1 MSIGAVGNE
10 AGYYGYGTVS
20 RSGRANEKS
29 PNTTVGTAAKETT
42 SSNNGKTIGIMTV
55 GNFGYLAKYADSS
68 TPAEPIIKVGEH
80 EVKINEVDPNNATRS
95 GEGETEVESSI
106 DDYLNDWDNNLECKK
121 AEEFTEDDPVYEV
134 TTTVNGETYT
144 QKIHVNDVMSTKA
157 TQAEMYAFFEHYD
170 SVNGTESSYEKFMV
184 FMDTAKLHGYWD
196 GNDTYAQFAS
206 DTHNWRDIL
215 PKVWG
220 DAYSMGMYNVYNEG
234 MGLSDPIEKAFISK
248 IEFEP
253 TKAASKPIETK
264 VNFSWPDIP
273 GELGEVLYAGFYS
286 EKNEARFGEGLEG
299 ADNLFQLEFRIRN
312 RIANQIDADGTRNS
326 VGMWDSAISVLESM
340 CEELDSYFG
349 DKLGSLDSV
358 KDEIAG
364 LKEMYQSV
372 IDDLKAAKEAA
383 LKESESEQSEDSYF
397 RQMLTEYMAS
407 MIEKI
412 KNGEID
418 QEFRIGSISL
428 TLEEWDELIDKF
440 DDLEEEMREAVK
452 AEIKKQ
458 VEAERA
464 AKTTKTDDSIDNT
477 TLLSS
482 EIRKTVFREATDIK
496 PELSYI
502 TCFTSEGIICKE
514 TDMGEN
520 EYLWKMDFENEQD
533 YEKVMDLVNSFQEDW
548 NLKFAPNEK
557 FWKDYL
563 SERIDKDD
571 FVSNLNQYSDKGK
584 MNYLIERDGNT
595 YINREAAKYCNYMNN
610 PKDRIYN
617 LQEFTELITN
627 EIKENQKKLVAPNDE
642 EALKRIDEQM
652 EAFKCQMLGAAYNK
666 VYHDDYY
673 SNNYIWRADNTDELF
688 RIFSRDGELISTIK
702 YFDLMKLDDDT
713 LASEYGF
720 NEELLKTLS
729 YVRAEK

>member
-29 PNTTVGTAAKETT
+29 PNTNVGTATKETT
-42 SSNNGKTIGIMTV
+42 SSNDGKTNMPDT
-55 GNFGYLAKYADSS
+55 YAQSLECGKLLS
-68 TPAEPIIKVGEH
+68 YFEKW
-80 EVKINEVDPNNATRS
+80 ATRS
-95 GEGETEVESSI
+95 YEGETEVESSI
-106 DDYLNDWDNNLECKK
+106 DDYLNDWANNLECKK
-121 AEEFTEDDPVYEV
+121 AEESTEDDPVYEV
-134 TTTVNGETYT
+134 TTTVNEEIYT
-144 QKIHVNDVMSTKA
+144 QKIHINDVMPTKA

-170 SVNGTESSYEKFMV
+170 SVNGTEGSYEKFMA
-184 FMDTAKLHGYWD
+184 FMDTAKTHGYWE
-196 GNDTYAQFAS
+196 GNDTYAQFAN

-234 MGLSDPIEKAFISK
+234 TALSDPIEKAFISK
-248 IEFEP
+248 IEFDP
-253 TKAASKPIETK
+253 AKATSKPIETK

-273 GELGEVLYAGFYS
+273 GELGEVLYSGFYS

-312 RIANQIDADGTRNS
+312 RIANQIDADGTRDS
-326 VGMWDSAISVLESM
+326 IGMWDSAISVLESM

-364 LKEMYQSV
+364 LKEMYQSI

-383 LKESESEQSEDSYF
+383 LKESETEQSEDSYF
-397 RQMLTEYMAS
+397 RQMLAEYMAS

-412 KNGEID
+412 KNGETD
-418 QEFRIGSISL
+418 PKFQIGSISL

-440 DDLEEEMREAVK
+440 DDLEAEIKETVK
-452 AEIKKQ
+452 AEIEKQ
-458 VEAERA
+458 KEAERA
-464 AKTTKTDDSIDNT
+464 AETTKTDDSIDNT

-482 EIRKTVFREATDIK
+482 EIRKSVFREATDTK

-502 TCFTSEGIICKE
+502 TCFTNEGIICKE
-514 TDMGEN
+514 TGMGQN
-520 EYLWKMDFENEQD
+520 EYLWKLDFENEQD
-533 YEKVMDLVNSFQEDW
+533 YKKVMDLVNSFPEDW

-595 YINREAAKYCNYMNN
+595 YIDREAAKYCNYMNN

-617 LQEFTELITN
+617 LQEFTELIAN
-627 EIKENQKKLVAPNDE
+627 EIKENQKKLVDPNDE

-652 EAFKCQMLGAAYNK
+652 ETFKRQMLGAAYNK
-666 VYHDDYY
+666 VYHNDYY
-673 SNNYIWRADNTDELF
+673 SNNYIWRANNTDELF
-688 RIFSRDGELISTIK
+688 HIFSRDGELISTIK
-702 YFDLMKLDDDT
+702 YYDLMKMDDDT